1 MGSKWFISVKRVKK
15 VAKQMMR
22 TPGAKGLFE
31 KNEGRIL
38 SFAREYNVLG
48 AVIIL
53 PRALERV
60 PPHTPKIK
68 RRLIL
73 ET

>member
-1 MGSKWFISVKRVKK
+1 MI
-15 VAKQMMR
+15 R

-38 SFAREYNVLG
+38 SFAREYKVLG

-53 PRALERV
+53 PRALDKV
-60 PPHTPKIK
+60 PPQTPKMK

>member
-1 MGSKWFISVKRVKK
+1 MSVKRVKI
-15 VAKQMMR
+15 VAKQMIKV
-22 TPGAKGLFE
+22 PGAKRLFE

-38 SFAREYNVLG
+38 SFAREYKVLG

-53 PRALERV
+53 PRALDRV

-68 RRLIL
+68 RRPIL